1 MIKKIISLLLA
12 LTFLFSVISCGNE
25 AESSS
30 SLKFESSTE
39 SSSEWGSE
47 SISEST
53 NAYSESESESNLP
66 SLPEKEMP
74 IEQTVETKVSKTY
87 YKSYQVNSR
96 DLVDED
102 LIYGREFC
110 ITIPSYEELTE
121 YIEETLMGE
130 INEFLFQSNLVLLV
144 NTGQSGII
152 GFRNFGLSNDSYRNE
167 MNLYLDYTY
176 VNYLPESDVLE
187 EIDANKIFILVIP
200 HRDIIGWVEDSKIN
214 IVRNELTG
222 YKIREVGNYENL
234 GNEEKVFLFQT
245 LDEQLNFEAENG
257 ISHINHNY
265 DSNMMLLAHYI
276 PKSYPNRKNRIYS
289 NARINENG
297 GYEVDCT
304 TYYEEIEDEIN
315 SGKLYYIKV
324 PQRLATELFPT
335 VTLNSR
341 NEVVER
347 DVLTNTSY
355 TDYLMTQ
362 NILYG
367 DDCVGD
373 FLPKEY
379 GNYYSVARNLDEL
392 SKLVPEGK
400 WALNSDAFEN
410 GHILVV
416 YRYYKNHNYET
427 VGYHSLNVFENS
439 IQITVDEYETSG
451 AENEY
456 KCLSYISIPT
466 SIAKDLVEN
475 PKTAISVQSNK
486 LEYYEFLG
494 SVSGKKQ
501 PSNIENSC
509 DIYVANYYDE
519 FVDFWQDFVGDEIF
533 QKISE
538 DIFKTHFVVAVQ
550 AIREKRNAELIGYRG
565 FYIEDEKMHI
575 TLDEIVSCGGIE
587 NSYDEFWV
595 YEPYTNYEIILV
607 PKELFPP
614 PLYLDNAYYPL
625 DYIYNTVPRDYRMSW

>member
-30 SLKFESSTE
+30 SLNFESSTE

-47 SISEST
+47 SISKST
-53 NAYSESESESNLP
+53 NDYSESESESNLP

-74 IEQTVETKVSKTY
+74 IEQAVETKVSKTY

-102 LIYGREFC
+102 LIHGREFC

-121 YIEETLMGE
+121 YIEETSMGE

-144 NTGQSGII
+144 NTGQGGII

-176 VNYLPESDVLE
+176 VNYLPESAVLE

-222 YKIREVGNYENL
+222 YKIREVGNCENL

-257 ISHINHNY
+257 ISHINHDY

-400 WALNSDAFEN
+400 WTLSSDAFEN

-439 IQITVDEYETSG
+439 IQITVDEYEISG

-466 SIAKDLVEN
+466 SIANDLVKN
-475 PKTAISVQSNK
+475 PKTAISVQSNE

-494 SVSGKKQ
+494 SVSGEKH

-575 TLDEIVSCGGIE
+575 TLDEIVSRGGFE
-587 NSYDEFWV
+587 NLYDEFWV

>member
-1 MIKKIISLLLA
+1 
-12 LTFLFSVISCGNE
+12 
-25 AESSS
+25 
-30 SLKFESSTE
+30 
-39 SSSEWGSE
+39 
-47 SISEST
+47 
-53 NAYSESESESNLP
+53 
-66 SLPEKEMP
+66 
-74 IEQTVETKVSKTY
+74 
-87 YKSYQVNSR
+87 
-96 DLVDED
+96 
-102 LIYGREFC
+102 
-110 ITIPSYEELTE
+110 
-121 YIEETLMGE
+121 
-130 INEFLFQSNLVLLV
+130 
-144 NTGQSGII
+144 
-152 GFRNFGLSNDSYRNE
+152 

-176 VNYLPESDVLE
+176 VNYLPESDVLD

-265 DSNMMLLAHYI
+265 DSNMMLLEHYI

-315 SGKLYYIKV
+315 CGKLYYIKV

-347 DVLTNTSY
+347 DVLINTSY

-400 WALNSDAFEN
+400 WALSSDAFEN
-410 GHILVV
+410 GHILVI

-494 SVSGKKQ
+494 SVSGEKQ

-575 TLDEIVSCGGIE
+575 TLDEIVSRGGFE
-587 NSYDEFWV
+587 NLYDEFWV

-607 PKELFPP
+607 PKELFPT

>member
-30 SLKFESSTE
+30 SLNFESSTE

-53 NAYSESESESNLP
+53 NDYSESESESNLP

-74 IEQTVETKVSKTY
+74 IEQAVETKVSKTY

-102 LIYGREFC
+102 LIHGREFC

-121 YIEETLMGE
+121 YIEETSMGE

-176 VNYLPESDVLE
+176 VNYLPESAVLE

-222 YKIREVGNYENL
+222 YKIREVGNCENL

-257 ISHINHNY
+257 ISHINHDY

-400 WALNSDAFEN
+400 WTLSSDAFEN

-439 IQITVDEYETSG
+439 IQITVDEYEISG

-466 SIAKDLVEN
+466 SIANDLVKN
-475 PKTAISVQSNK
+475 PKTAISVQSNE

-494 SVSGKKQ
+494 SVSGEKH
-501 PSNIENSC
+501 PSNTENSC

-575 TLDEIVSCGGIE
+575 TLDEIVSRGGFE
-587 NSYDEFWV
+587 NLYDEFWV

-625 DYIYNTVPRDYRMSW
+625 DYIYNTVPRDYRMCQ

>member
-30 SLKFESSTE
+30 SLNFESSTE

-53 NAYSESESESNLP
+53 NTYSESESESNLP

-121 YIEETLMGE
+121 YIEETSMGE

-144 NTGQSGII
+144 NTGQGGII

-400 WALNSDAFEN
+400 WALSSDAFEN

-439 IQITVDEYETSG
+439 IQITVDEYEASG

-466 SIAKDLVEN
+466 SIANDLVKN
-475 PKTAISVQSNK
+475 PKTAISVQSNE

-501 PSNIENSC
+501 PSNIGNSC

-587 NSYDEFWV
+587 DSYDEFWF

-607 PKELFPP
+607 PKELFPA
-614 PLYLDNAYYPL
+614 PLYIDNAYYPL
-625 DYIYNTVPRDYRMSW
+625 DYIYNTVPRDYRMCQ

>member
-30 SLKFESSTE
+30 SLNFESSTE

-66 SLPEKEMP
+66 SLPEKEIP
-74 IEQTVETKVSKTY
+74 IEQVVETKVSKTY

-121 YIEETLMGE
+121 YIEETSMGE

-144 NTGQSGII
+144 NTGQGGII

-176 VNYLPESDVLE
+176 VNYLPESDVLD

-315 SGKLYYIKV
+315 CGKLYYIKV

-347 DVLTNTSY
+347 DVLINTSY

-400 WALNSDAFEN
+400 WALSSDAFEN
-410 GHILVV
+410 GHILVI

-494 SVSGKKQ
+494 SVSGEKQ

-575 TLDEIVSCGGIE
+575 TLDEIVSCGGFE
-587 NSYDEFWV
+587 NLYDEFWV